1 MYYIKK
7 IETIDLC
14 SLYNKHNL
22 FTCGNNTQYDKMFK
36 IASKGITKK
45 ELGYLL
51 YLCSDCGLD
60 KIMDIIHPLF
70 IDGSNYS

>member
-7 IETIDLC
+7 IETLDLY
-14 SLYNKHNL
+14 SLCNRHNL
-22 FTCGNNTQYDKMFK
+22 FTCGNNTQYAKMFK

-60 KIMDIIHPLF
+60 KIMNIIHPLF
-70 IDGSNYS
+70 KDDSNYC

>member
-7 IETIDLC
+7 IETLDLC
-14 SLYNKHNL
+14 SLCNKHDL
-22 FTCGNNTQYDKMFK
+22 FTCGNNTQYAKMFEVVN
-36 IASKGITKK
+36 KGITKR

-70 IDGSNYS
+70 KNVSIYS